1 MTVTAV
7 PHASH
12 WGAFDALVENGRITA
27 VRPFARDR
35 FPGSLI
41 ESVPDIAHAPS
52 RIDRPHVRKG
62 WLAGRRAGALRGGDA
77 FVPVDWDT
85 AVRLVAGETDRVR
98 REHGNTA
105 IFGGSYGWSS
115 AGRFHHAR
123 TQLHRCLN
131 TLGGFTGQLTNY
143 SYAAGMTL
151 MPHIVGTNDCI
162 TGPATDWPS
171 IIAHARVLL
180 CFGGLPL
187 KNGEVCSGGA
197 GEGQYRRW
205 LREAGAAGLRI
216 VNVSPLRQDTPD
228 FLRAEWL
235 PIRPGT
241 DTALMLALAHVIVA
255 EGREDKD
262 FLATHCVGWPE
273 LRAYIL
279 GEADGTPKTPGWAE
293 AITGIAA
300 GTIVALARAIATE
313 PTMIT
318 AAWSIQRQDRGEQP
332 YWMTVALA
340 AITGGIGRP
349 GTGFTFGYGSI
360 NGVGNPRLDLPVP
373 ALSAGRNPTGLFIP
387 VARVTDMLENP
398 GGICDYNG
406 RRITYPDTRLIWWAG
421 GNPFHH
427 HQDLNRLLRAWARAE
442 TIVVNEPWWTALA
455 RHADIVLPATTTL
468 ERNDIAASSRDRFVL
483 AMKQAIPAQGQARD
497 DFAIFA
503 DICDALGLRDRFT
516 EQRDEGAWLRHL
528 YDTARAGWT
537 AAGIETPDFDG
548 FWEAGHLEFTPPERP
563 FVLFEGFR
571 ADPEAEP
578 LNTPSGKVELYSET
592 IAGFGYDDCPGH
604 PVWMAPKEWLGAPET
619 ARYPLHLLSFQPAT
633 RLHGQL
639 DQGRVSLASKV
650 AGREPILIG
659 PADAAARGIETGDVV
674 RIFNDRGACL
684 GGAVVTEGILPGVVA
699 MATGAWLDPLVPG
712 EPGALCVHG
721 NPNVLTR
728 DEGTS
733 RLGQGPVAQSCLVE
747 IERWT
752 EPAPRLR
759 VHAPPPIVEE

>member
-1 MTVTAV
+1 MTVAV

-12 WGAFDALVENGRITA
+12 WGAFDALVEGGRVAA

-41 ESVPDIAHAPS
+41 ASVPDIVHAPS
-52 RIDRPHVRKG
+52 RIDRPYVRRG
-62 WLAGRRAGALRGGDA
+62 WLRGERAGAPRGGDP
-77 FVPVDWDT
+77 FVPVDWDR
-85 AVRLVAGETDRVR
+85 AIRLVAGEIDRVR
-98 REHGNTA
+98 RAHGNTA

-131 TLGGFTGQLTNY
+131 TLGGCTGQLTNY

-162 TGPATDWPS
+162 TGPATDWPA
-171 IIAHARVLL
+171 IIANARVLL

-205 LREAGAAGLRI
+205 LREAGSAGLRV
-216 VNVSPLRQDTPD
+216 VNVSPLAQDAPD

-255 EGREDKD
+255 EGREDKA
-262 FLATHCVGWPE
+262 FLATHCTGWDR
-273 LRAYIL
+273 LRAYLL
-279 GEADGTPKTPGWAE
+279 GETDGQPKTPGWA
-293 AITGIAA
+293 APITGIAPE
-300 GTIVALARAIATE
+300 TTMALARAIATE

-318 AAWSIQRQDRGEQP
+318 AAWSIQRQDYGEQP

-349 GTGFTFGYGSI
+349 GTGFAFGYGSI
-360 NGVGNPRLDLPVP
+360 NGVGNPRHDLPVP

-387 VARVTDMLENP
+387 VARVTDMLEKP
-398 GGICDYNG
+398 GGICEYNG
-406 RRITYPDTRLIWWAG
+406 RRIVYPDTKLIWWAG

-427 HQDLNRLLRAWARAE
+427 HQDLNRFLRAWARAE
-442 TIVVNEPWWTALA
+442 TIVINEPWWTALA

-483 AMKQAIPAQGQARD
+483 AMRQAIPPQAQARD
-497 DFAIFA
+497 DFAILA

-516 EQRDEGAWLRHL
+516 EQRDEAAWLRHL

-537 AAGIETPDFDG
+537 ASGVETPDFDG
-548 FWEAGHLEFTPPERP
+548 FWEAGFLEFTPPERP

-571 ADPEAEP
+571 ADPYADP
-578 LNTPSGKVELYSET
+578 LNTPSGKIELYSET

-604 PVWMAPKEWLGAPET
+604 PVWKEPKEWLGAPAA

-650 AGREPILIG
+650 AGREPVLIG
-659 PADAAARGIETGDVV
+659 PADAAARGIKTGDVV

-699 MATGAWLDPLVPG
+699 MATGAWLDPL
-712 EPGALCVHG
+712 EPGAPGSLCVHG

-752 EPAPRLR
+752 EPVPPVR
-759 VHAPPPIVEE
+759 VHAPPPIEEA

>member
-1 MTVTAV
+1 MTVAV
-7 PHASH
+7 PHSSH
-12 WGAFDALVENGRITA
+12 WGAFDALVEDGRVTA

-41 ESVPDIAHAPS
+41 ESVPDIIHAPC
-52 RIDRPHVRKG
+52 RIDRPYVRKG
-62 WLAGRRAGALRGGDA
+62 WLAGQRAGHLRGGDP

-85 AVRLVAGETDRVR
+85 AIRLVAGELDRVR
-98 REHGNTA
+98 QAHGNTA

-131 TLGGFTGQLTNY
+131 ALGGCTGQLTNY

-171 IIAHARVLL
+171 IIANARVLL

-228 FLRAEWL
+228 FLRAQWL

-241 DTALMLALAHVIVA
+241 DTALMLAMAHVIVT

-262 FLATHCVGWPE
+262 VLATHCVGWPT

-279 GEADGTPKTPGWAE
+279 GESDGLPKTPEWA
-293 AITGIAA
+293 APITGVSAE
-300 GTIVALARAIATE
+300 TIVELARAIATE

-318 AAWSIQRQDRGEQP
+318 SAWSIQRQDFGEQP

-340 AITGGIGRP
+340 AITGGIGKP

-360 NGVGNPRLDLPVP
+360 NGVGNPRHDLPVP

-387 VARVTDMLENP
+387 VARVTDMLEKP
-398 GGICDYNG
+398 GDICEYNG
-406 RRITYPDTRLIWWAG
+406 KRITYPDTKLIYWAG

-442 TIVVNEPWWTALA
+442 TIVVHEPWWTALA

-468 ERNDIAASSRDRFVL
+468 ERNDIGASSRDRFVM
-483 AMKQAIPAQGQARD
+483 AMKQAVPAQGQARND
-497 DFAIFA
+497 VAIFA
-503 DICDALGLRDRFT
+503 DICDALGVRERYT

-528 YDTARAGWT
+528 YDTERAGWT
-537 AAGIETPDFDG
+537 AAGVETPDFDG
-548 FWEAGHLEFTPPERP
+548 FWDAGHLEFTPPERP

-571 ADPEAEP
+571 EDPYAEP

-604 PVWMAPKEWLGAPET
+604 PVWMEPREWLGAPEA
-619 ARYPLHLLSFQPAT
+619 ARFPLHLLSFQPAT

-659 PADAAARGIETGDVV
+659 PVDATARGIETGDVV

-684 GGAVVTEGILPGVVA
+684 GGAVVTEGVRPGVVA
-699 MATGAWLDPLVPG
+699 MATGAWLDPLEPG
-712 EPGALCVHG
+712 APGALCVHG

-752 EPAPRLR
+752 EPVPPVR
-759 VHAPPPIVEE
+759 VHTPPPIEED

>member
-1 MTVTAV
+1 MTATAV

-12 WGAFDALVENGRITA
+12 WGAFDALVEDGQVTA

-35 FPGSLI
+35 FPGTLI
-41 ESVPDIAHAPS
+41 ESVPDIVHASS
-52 RIDRPHVRKG
+52 RIDRPYVRKG
-62 WLAGRRAGALRGGDA
+62 WLGGERAGALRGGDP

-85 AVRLVAGETDRVR
+85 AIRLVAAELDRVR
-98 REHGNTA
+98 TAHGNTA

-131 TLGGFTGQLTNY
+131 TLGGCTGQLTNY

-216 VNVSPLRQDTPD
+216 VNVSPLAEDAPP

-241 DTALMLALAHVIVA
+241 DTALMLALAHVIVS
-255 EGREDKD
+255 EGREDKA
-262 FLATHCVGWPE
+262 FLATHCVGWDR
-273 LRAYIL
+273 LRRYIL
-279 GEADGTPKTPGWAE
+279 GETDGTPKTPGWA
-293 AITGIAA
+293 APITGIAPER
-300 GTIVALARAIATE
+300 IVELARAIATA
-313 PTMIT
+313 PAMIT
-318 AAWSIQRQDRGEQP
+318 AAWSIQRQDFGEQP

-340 AITGGIGRP
+340 AITGGIGKP
-349 GTGFTFGYGSI
+349 GTGFAFGYGSI
-360 NGVGNPRLDLPVP
+360 NGVGNPRHDLPVP

-387 VARVTDMLENP
+387 VARVTDMLEKP
-398 GGICDYNG
+398 GEVCEYNG

-483 AMKQAIPAQGQARD
+483 AMKQAIAPQAQARD

-503 DICDALGLRDRFT
+503 DVCDALGVRERYT

-528 YDTARAGWT
+528 YDTARASWT
-537 AAGIETPDFDG
+537 AAGVETPDFDG
-548 FWEAGHLEFTPPERP
+548 FWAAGHLEFAPPERP

-571 ADPEAEP
+571 ADPYAAP
-578 LNTPSGKVELYSET
+578 LNTPSGKIELYSET

-604 PVWMAPKEWLGAPET
+604 PVWMEPKEWLGAPRT

-659 PADAAARGIETGDVV
+659 PADAAARGIATGDVV

-684 GGAVVTEGILPGVVA
+684 GGAVVTDGILPGVVA
-699 MATGAWLDPLVPG
+699 MATGAWLDPLEPG
-712 EPGALCVHG
+712 RPGALCVHG

-747 IERWT
+747 IARWT
-752 EPAPRLR
+752 EPPPAVR
-759 VHAPPPIVEE
+759 VHAPPPIEEA

>member
-1 MTVTAV
+1 MTVAV

-12 WGAFDALVENGRITA
+12 WGAFDALVEDGRVTA

-41 ESVPDIAHAPS
+41 ESVPDIVHAS
-52 RIDRPHVRKG
+52 CRIDRPYVR
-62 WLAGRRAGALRGGDA
+62 AGYLRHGPRSGALRGGEA

-85 AVRLVAGETDRVR
+85 AIRLVSGELDRVR
-98 REHGNTA
+98 QAHGNTA

-131 TLGGFTGQLTNY
+131 ALGGCTGQLTNY

-171 IIAHARVLL
+171 IIANARVLL

-205 LREAGAAGLRI
+205 LREAGAAGIRI
-216 VNVSPLRQDTPD
+216 VNVSPLRQDAPD

-241 DTALMLALAHVIVA
+241 DTALMLALAHEIVA

-262 FLATHCVGWPE
+262 FLATHCTGWPI

-279 GEADGTPKTPGWAE
+279 GGSDGQPKTPEWA
-293 AITGIAA
+293 ASITGIAA
-300 GTIVALARAIATE
+300 ATIVELARAIATQ

-318 AAWSIQRQDRGEQP
+318 SAWSIQRQDYGEQP

-360 NGVGNPRLDLPVP
+360 NGVGNPRHDLPVP

-387 VARVTDMLENP
+387 VARVTDMLEKP
-398 GGICDYNG
+398 GGVCEYNG
-406 RRITYPDTRLIWWAG
+406 KRIVYPDTKLIYWAG

-427 HQDLNRLLRAWARAE
+427 HQDLNRFLRAWARAE
-442 TIVVNEPWWTALA
+442 TIVVHEPWWTALA

-468 ERNDIAASSRDRFVL
+468 ERNDIAASSRDRFVM
-483 AMKQAIPAQGQARD
+483 AMKQAVPTQGQARND
-497 DFAIFA
+497 VAIFA
-503 DICDALGLRDRFT
+503 DIADALGVP
-516 EQRDEGAWLRHL
+516 EQGAFFPQRL
-528 YDTARAGWT
+528 
-537 AAGIETPDFDG
+537 
-548 FWEAGHLEFTPPERP
+548 
-563 FVLFEGFR
+563 VL
-571 ADPEAEP
+571 A
-578 LNTPSGKVELYSET
+578 
-592 IAGFGYDDCPGH
+592 CHH
-604 PVWMAPKEWLGAPET
+604 P
-619 ARYPLHLLSFQPAT
+619 
-633 RLHGQL
+633 RLVDL
-639 DQGRVSLASKV
+639 
-650 AGREPILIG
+650 
-659 PADAAARGIETGDVV
+659 AAAQVDEIQP
-674 RIFNDRGACL
+674 L
-684 GGAVVTEGILPGVVA
+684 LPG
-699 MATGAWLDPLVPG
+699 G
-712 EPGALCVHG
+712 E
-721 NPNVLTR
+721 R
-728 DEGTS
+728 
-733 RLGQGPVAQSCLVE
+733 
-747 IERWT
+747 
-752 EPAPRLR
+752 
-759 VHAPPPIVEE
+759 